1 MLDKPFITPPTELP
15 SIEARTTEFDF
26 GMASESRTGALLQV
40 LAASKPGGRLLEL
53 GTGTGIAT
61 AWLLSGMDDAAT
73 LTSVDTDP
81 RVQAVAREFL
91 GHDPR
96 LTLITEDGA
105 TFLRRQLALTP
116 PLQFDLIFA
125 DAIPGKYECVD
136 EALALVAPGGF
147 YVIDDMLPQPNWPE
161 GHAGKIPILLYRLSA
176 NPQFHMLPLVW
187 SSGVAVLVRRPP
199 ASRVGSSSQL

>member
-1 MLDKPFITPPTELP
+1 MHDKPFITPPTELP
-15 SIEARTTEFDF
+15 SIEARTTELDF
-26 GMASESRTGALLQV
+26 GMASEPRTGALLQI

-61 AWLLSGMDDAAT
+61 SWLLSGMDAAAT

-81 RVQAVAREFL
+81 SVQAVAREFL

-136 EALALVAPGGF
+136 EALVLVAPGGF

-161 GHAGKIPILLYRLSA
+161 DHAGKIPILLYRLSA
-176 NPQFHMLPLVW
+176 NPQFHMVPLV
-187 SSGVAVLVRRPP
+187 
-199 ASRVGSSSQL
+199 

>member
-1 MLDKPFITPPTELP
+1 
-15 SIEARTTEFDF
+15 
-26 GMASESRTGALLQV
+26 MASESCTGALLQV
-40 LAASKPGGRLLEL
+40 LAAAKPGGRLLEL

-81 RVQAVAREFL
+81 RVQAVARECL

-105 TFLRRQLALTP
+105 TFLRRRLALTP

-125 DAIPGKYECVD
+125 DAIPGKYRSE
-136 EALALVAPGGF
+136 EHTSELQSRQYLVC
-147 YVIDDMLPQPNWPE
+147 
-161 GHAGKIPILLYRLSA
+161 RL
-176 NPQFHMLPLVW
+176 
-187 SSGVAVLVRRPP
+187 
-199 ASRVGSSSQL
+199 